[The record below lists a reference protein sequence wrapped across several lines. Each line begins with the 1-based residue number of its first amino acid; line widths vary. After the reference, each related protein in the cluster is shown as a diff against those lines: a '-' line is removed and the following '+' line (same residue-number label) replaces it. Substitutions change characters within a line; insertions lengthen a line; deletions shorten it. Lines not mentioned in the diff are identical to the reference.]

1 LRTPWRIDWVSWP
14 VTTQNVSRRNAQRAA
29 IACAQRRREREA
41 VERFLA
47 ELDDERRPPVLPR
60 LQSGDRA

>member
-1 LRTPWRIDWVSWP
+1 MRTPWRIDWVNWP

-41 VERFLA
+41 VERFLE
-47 ELDDERRPPVLPR
+47 ELELPEHRMVPRQRP
-60 LQSGDRA
+60 SGRG

>member
-1 LRTPWRIDWVSWP
+1 MRTPWRIDWVNWP

-47 ELDDERRPPVLPR
+47 ELEQPAGTLVPNQRSGRRH
-60 LQSGDRA
+60 